1 MTPFAFYVLLPNAV
15 LTYAPRIV
23 GWAGVLIVLA
33 ELVVLA
39 WKARDNTE
47 V

>member
-1 MTPFAFYVLLPNAV
+1 MTPFAFYVLLPNYV
-15 LTYAPRIV
+15 SINAPRIV